1 MPERFQSMRDRLR
14 YPSSQDG
21 KEVLRRLVPPSAL
34 LFLASS
40 IKRVLP
46 AESQAIAHLGVD
58 QAEASD
64 LAKKARLI
72 AIPGFAAAGLIFI
85 ALSYQE
91 AKNRVRYGEHL
102 TVSKV
107 AVSLGYFASKL
118 FPEVA
123 KERFVGE
130 VHFKGKWKMRY
141 SPQES
146 AHSVMWKLF
155 SDLYELAEAVENNDP
170 RLKDL
175 RYFIGL
181 SSMVTPLLEK
191 FGFIVV
197 HYKDQIGL
205 PALGQEQQGD
215 LKLLVRPVMAAMISK
230 EGLLEHKAD
239 FARFTHR

>member
-1 MPERFQSMRDRLR
+1 M
-14 YPSSQDG
+14 
-21 KEVLRRLVPPSAL
+21 RRLVPPSAL

-46 AESQAIAHLGVD
+46 AESQAITHLGVD
-58 QAEASD
+58 QAQESD

-72 AIPGFAAAGLIFI
+72 AIPGFIAAGLIFI

-91 AKNRVRYGEHL
+91 AKNRARFGEHL

-107 AVSLGYFASKL
+107 AVSPGYFASKL

-123 KERFVGE
+123 SQRFVGE

-155 SDLYELAEAVENNDP
+155 SDLYELAKAVENNDP
-170 RLKDL
+170 KLEDF
-175 RYFIGL
+175 RYFVGL
-181 SSMVTPLLEK
+181 SSMVTPLLER
-191 FGFIVV
+191 FGFKVA
-197 HYKDQIGL
+197 HYKDQFGL
-205 PALGQEQQGD
+205 PALGQEQQGN
-215 LKLLVRPVMAAMISK
+215 LKLLMRPVMAAVISK
-230 EGLLEHKAD
+230 EELVEHKDD
-239 FARFTHR
+239 FARYARFIP